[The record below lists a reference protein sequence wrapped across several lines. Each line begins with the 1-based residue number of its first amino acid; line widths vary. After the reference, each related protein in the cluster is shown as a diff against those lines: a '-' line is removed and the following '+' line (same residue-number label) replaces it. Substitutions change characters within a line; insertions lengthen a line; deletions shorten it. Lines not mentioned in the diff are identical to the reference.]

1 MKKDVALK
9 SKTPKVYKSNKLNN
23 ANFGDFT
30 HTDYQ
35 VFLTLLSKIG
45 GVDGS
50 GKYLQYEKLER
61 EHTLKASEFGRV
73 FNCAQT
79 HCYPALKK
87 AVNKLMKT
95 DIRIQEP
102 GSTSYTRINVCSK
115 AEYIENEGAINVK
128 FTDDIMPYLIQVKER
143 FMLYNLKEIS
153 NFGSIYTTRLYEL
166 LQEFK
171 ETGWMIKSID
181 QLKEAFAVGSKY
193 KMYAHLKSKTF
204 APACEE
210 INRNYKINLRFEEIK
225 DGRKVSA
232 IKFIF
237 KPIAIL
243 EVANEATGK
252 TRKLYTKHEITIT
265 KQKKQLSKKA
275 KEPILIEDQKAVL
288 VSQPEKPQNSRGFF
302 SSILNIFRKK

>member
-79 HCYPALKK
+79 HCYPALRR

-95 DIRIQEP
+95 DIRIQDP

-115 AEYIENEGAINVK
+115 AEYIKNEGVINVK

-181 QLKEAFAVGSKY
+181 QLKEPFAVGNKY

-225 DGRKVSA
+225 DGKKVSA

-237 KPIAIL
+237 KPITVLDVTSAL
-243 EVANEATGK
+243 SGK
-252 TRKLYTKHEITIT
+252 TRKLYTKHEQKILNP
-265 KQKKQLSKKA
+265 KKQRTRKHVA
-275 KEPILIEDQKAVL
+275 EAIV
-288 VSQPEKPQNSRGFF
+288 EKPIIELDFNPKKTRNSGGFF